1 MKPHMQIPITQN
13 DFLNGLRRARTRVSI
28 YLLGGASLS
37 AVVIKSFDQ
46 HALVLSDGGKTL
58 LLCKSSILTIMP
70 EARPHPKPATKSPA
84 KAVRETREPTASSF
98 GQPPKEVAIAIKRR
112 RRVATPVL

>member
-1 MKPHMQIPITQN
+1 MQIPITQN

-28 YLLGGASLS
+28 YLIGGASLN

-58 LLCKSSILTIMP
+58 LLCKSSILTIVP
-70 EARPHPKPATKSPA
+70 EARPHPKPARKFPA
-84 KAVRETREPTASSF
+84 KPVRDNRLPTASGF
-98 GQPPKEVAIAIKRR
+98 EQPPKEVAIAIKRR
-112 RRVATPVL
+112 RRVSIPVL